1 MKEALNGATPQRQ
14 QVIDT
19 VISMAVLL
27 ISWLVCYIWVAI
39 MSMLGAPWDGAPVK
53 PLRGNWQ
60 RTINDYWLSEQLW
73 G

>member
-1 MKEALNGATPQRQ
+1 MKEALNGTTPQWQ

-39 MSMLGAPWDGAPVK
+39 MSMLGAP
-53 PLRGNWQ
+53 
-60 RTINDYWLSEQLW
+60 
-73 G
+73 